1 MHGWKLINGGAG
13 PFSHRG
19 WANTT
24 LMVNMGSNIHSQL
37 YAHSSFSLPNKS
49 VLYTY
54 SVARACCR
62 NRHGRLTTCPA
73 TLATDRNAH
82 SLFLLPLPPL
92 INFPNVLP
100 PLSQN
105 QSCRVQERASA
116 RSRHSLPYYLISGG
130 QGPCCTLL
138 SDLRRVVTNQTE
150 QNIGS

>member
-1 MHGWKLINGGAG
+1 MEGLALFHTEVKQPKLKCKYGLQHSLTIVCLLLL
-13 PFSHRG
+13 FT
-19 WANTT
+19 ANTKA
-24 LMVNMGSNIHSQL
+24 S
-37 YAHSSFSLPNKS
+37 
-49 VLYTY
+49 Y

-62 NRHGRLTTCPA
+62 NRHGCLTTCPA

-92 INFPNVLP
+92 INFPNVRP

-105 QSCRVQERASA
+105 QSCTVHERPSA
-116 RSRHSLPYYLISGG
+116 RSRHSLPHYLISSG

-138 SDLRRVVTNQTE
+138 SDLLHVVTNQTE